1 MLKKV
6 TIVALMSSM
15 LLTTSCAVHSGL
27 TSNLNNHST
36 EVVLSKKNFKVIKT
50 VTGESSVTYVLGIGG
65 LSKRALIAQA
75 RAKMLEEA
83 GLEGGA
89 KAIINETVEI
99 KGSNFPF
106 VGKKL
111 VVVTA
116 QVIEFT
122 E

>member
-89 KAIINETVEI
+89 KAIINETVEV

>member
-50 VTGESSVTYVLGIGG
+50 VTGESSVTYVLGIGV

-89 KAIINETVEI
+89 KAIINETVEV